1 MERKINMATRTSNK
15 TKEQVNTEIV
25 EVEKK
30 ETTKAAK
37 KNIKYDFS
45 DVDINEYIPVLNGF
59 EGNLIYKSKK
69 TGEKFEWDKIGDEQL
84 IELIEL
90 KNAKSSSKQFFIN
103 NWFMFDD
110 EHQWVIDYLGMREYY
125 KNSISV
131 DDFDTLFDKPV
142 EELKEILDGLPEGQR
157 KSLAYRASRMNAEGL
172 IDSRKVINLLEEN
185 LGIDLSDK
193 GNRVITNN
201 SSKIEVISQVH

>member
-1 MERKINMATRTSNK
+1 MATRTSNK

>member
-1 MERKINMATRTSNK
+1 MATRTSNK
-15 TKEQVNTEIV
+15 TKEQVNTESV

-37 KNIKYDFS
+37 NNNIKYDFS

-59 EGNLIYKSKK
+59 EGKLIYKSKK
-69 TGEKFEWDKIGDEQL
+69 TGEKFEWDRIGDEQL

-125 KNSISV
+125 KHSISV

>member
-1 MERKINMATRTSNK
+1 MATRTSNK
-15 TKEQVNTEIV
+15 TKEQVNTESV

-59 EGNLIYKSKK
+59 EGKLIYKSKK

-125 KNSISV
+125 KHSISV
-131 DDFDTLFDKPV
+131 DDFDTLFDKPI
-142 EELKEILDGLPEGQR
+142 EELEEILDGLPEGQR

-185 LGIDLSDK
+185 LGVDLSDK
-193 GNRVITNN
+193 GNRIITNN